1 MDSPVRLSEDREL
14 ARRLL
19 SLVPEFP
26 TVTWGRDEL
35 RTGDMWNSNSLVSW
49 LLARSDH
56 DTDRIHP
63 PQGGRAPGWLAGLVV
78 AARQS
83 DPPLTGRSDEGTL
96 GPESMSFGP
105 DAAPYGSSSLELKDV
120 RERTLNEMEK
130 TMKCAVVPEL
140 GARLEIRDVPVP
152 QPGPGQVLV
161 KIEASGLCHTDIHAA
176 RGDWPVKPKMPLVPG
191 HEGVGTV
198 VTVGEGDFPVVVGD
212 RVALP
217 WLGRACGHC
226 RYCITGWETYCATPE
241 YMGYTIDGS
250 YAEFA
255 IGYASHV
262 VKVPDGVSSF
272 DAAPI
277 TCAGVTTYK
286 ALKVARPQ
294 PGETAMIVGIGGLGH
309 LALQYAKI
317 FGTRTV
323 AVDVEDQKLQLA
335 KDLGAD
341 HVIDARGDQQA
352 ETDALGGVDVAVVT
366 VPSPAA
372 MRAAHAS
379 LNPNGRL
386 VLVGLPADNRLE
398 LPVFETVLKGIS
410 VIGSLVGTRNDLA
423 ECFQFH
429 AEGRTQVIAETRQL
443 EDVNECFEEVLA
455 GHVPARLVFDL
466 S

>member
-1 MDSPVRLSEDREL
+1 
-14 ARRLL
+14 
-19 SLVPEFP
+19 
-26 TVTWGRDEL
+26 
-35 RTGDMWNSNSLVSW
+35 
-49 LLARSDH
+49 
-56 DTDRIHP
+56 
-63 PQGGRAPGWLAGLVV
+63 
-78 AARQS
+78 
-83 DPPLTGRSDEGTL
+83 
-96 GPESMSFGP
+96 
-105 DAAPYGSSSLELKDV
+105 
-120 RERTLNEMEK
+120 
-130 TMKCAVVPEL
+130 MKSAVVPEI
-140 GARLEIRDVPVP
+140 GARLEIRDVPIP

-161 KIEASGLCHTDIHAA
+161 KIEACGLCHTDIHAA

-191 HEGVGTV
+191 HEGIGTV
-198 VTVGEGDFPVVVGD
+198 VAAGTGASPASMPVSIGD

-217 WLGRACGHC
+217 WLAHACGHC
-226 RYCITGWETYCATPE
+226 RYCVTGWETYCPTPE
-241 YMGYTIDGS
+241 YMGYTVDGS

-262 VKVPDGVSSF
+262 VKVPDGITSL

-277 TCAGVTTYK
+277 ACAGVTTYK
-286 ALKVARPQ
+286 ALKIAKPQ
-294 PGETAMIVGIGGLGH
+294 PADTAMIVGIGGLGH

-323 AVDVEDQKLQLA
+323 AVDVEDDKLQLA
-335 KDLGAD
+335 EDLGAD
-341 HVIDARGDQQA
+341 HVIDARGDQAA

-423 ECFQFH
+423 ECFQLH
-429 AEGRTQVIAETRQL
+429 AQGRTRVIKQTRRL

-455 GHVPARLVFDL
+455 GRVPARLVFDL
-466 S
+466 T

>member
-1 MDSPVRLSEDREL
+1 
-14 ARRLL
+14 
-19 SLVPEFP
+19 
-26 TVTWGRDEL
+26 
-35 RTGDMWNSNSLVSW
+35 
-49 LLARSDH
+49 
-56 DTDRIHP
+56 
-63 PQGGRAPGWLAGLVV
+63 
-78 AARQS
+78 
-83 DPPLTGRSDEGTL
+83 
-96 GPESMSFGP
+96 
-105 DAAPYGSSSLELKDV
+105 
-120 RERTLNEMEK
+120 
-130 TMKCAVVPEL
+130 MKAAVVPEL
-140 GARLEIRDVPVP
+140 GARLEIRDLTVPE
-152 QPGPGQVLV
+152 PGPGQVLV

-198 VTVGEGDFPVVVGD
+198 VAAGPGKFPVAVGD

-226 RYCITGWETYCATPE
+226 RYCITGWETYCPTPQ

-250 YAEFA
+250 YAELA

-262 VKVPDGVSSF
+262 VQVPEGVSSF
-272 DAAPI
+272 DAAPL

-294 PGETAMIVGIGGLGH
+294 PAETAMVVGVGGLGH
-309 LALQYAKI
+309 LALQYAKV
-317 FGTRTV
+317 FGTRTI
-323 AVDVEDQKLQLA
+323 AVDVEDEKLQLA

-341 HVIDARGDQQA
+341 HVVDARGNQQA

-423 ECFQFH
+423 ECFDLHVQ
-429 AEGRTQVIAETRQL
+429 GRTRVVAEARRL

-455 GHVPARLVFDL
+455 GRVPARLVFDL
-466 S
+466 T

>member
-1 MDSPVRLSEDREL
+1 VK
-14 ARRLL
+14 A
-19 SLVPEFP
+19 
-26 TVTWGRDEL
+26 
-35 RTGDMWNSNSLVSW
+35 
-49 LLARSDH
+49 
-56 DTDRIHP
+56 
-63 PQGGRAPGWLAGLVV
+63 
-78 AARQS
+78 
-83 DPPLTGRSDEGTL
+83 
-96 GPESMSFGP
+96 
-105 DAAPYGSSSLELKDV
+105 
-120 RERTLNEMEK
+120 
-130 TMKCAVVPEL
+130 AVVPEL
-140 GARLEIRDVPVP
+140 GAKLEIRDLPVP
-152 QPGPGQVLV
+152 EPGPGQVLV

-191 HEGVGTV
+191 HEGVGAV
-198 VTVGEGDFPVVVGD
+198 VAVGEGPSDIGVGD

-217 WLGRACGHC
+217 WLGHACGHC
-226 RYCITGWETYCATPE
+226 KYCVTGWETYCPTPQ

-262 VKVPDGVSSF
+262 VKVPEEISSM

-286 ALKVARPQ
+286 ALKVAKPQ
-294 PGETAMIVGIGGLGH
+294 PSETAMVVGIGGLGH
-309 LALQYAKI
+309 LALQYARI

-341 HVIDARGDQQA
+341 HVVDGRGDQEGELA
-352 ETDALGGVDVAVVT
+352 ALGGVDVAVVT

-372 MRAAHAS
+372 MRTAHAA

-386 VLVGLPADNRLE
+386 VLVGLPADDRLE
-398 LPVFETVLKGIS
+398 IPVFSTVLKGIS

-423 ECFQFH
+423 ECFEFH
-429 AEGRTQVIAETRQL
+429 AQGRTKVIAEARRL

-455 GHVPARLVFDL
+455 GRVPARLVFDL